1 MTDPDAPRRI
11 AIFVKNLPIGGVQKV
26 VVQLANGFVQRGL
39 EVDLVVA
46 KGGGAMAKLLEPAVN
61 LVDLRVR
68 RMWSA
73 ASGLRRYIRQNSPDA
88 LLSAGIQ
95 ENVLAVWGTAFLST
109 TRLVLSVHT
118 DMSQFAA
125 NAQVWYSKVSS
136 SGIRLFYGRADAIIA
151 ASKGI
156 WQDLI
161 ATAPGLKHKSSVV
174 YNPVVDESLR
184 QLSREYV
191 EHPWFSEGEDIPV
204 ILGIGRMDPPKN
216 FELLLRAVAR
226 VAKTREVRL
235 CLIGDGIDRKRLE
248 SITRDLE
255 IEDRVLFAGFER
267 NPYKYMANAS
277 LLVMPSRFEG
287 FGLVLVE
294 AMACGCPV
302 VSTDCPSGPRE
313 ILEDGRWGRLVP
325 LDDVDALAQAIEE
338 SLDSE
343 EDPQVLRRRA
353 EDFSV
358 DRAVDGYLEILLE
371 QPALER
377 VAESE

>member
-1 MTDPDAPRRI
+1 
-11 AIFVKNLPIGGVQKV
+11 
-26 VVQLANGFVQRGL
+26 
-39 EVDLVVA
+39 
-46 KGGGAMAKLLEPAVN
+46 
-61 LVDLRVR
+61 
-68 RMWSA
+68 
-73 ASGLRRYIRQNSPDA
+73 
-88 LLSAGIQ
+88 
-95 ENVLAVWGTAFLST
+95 
-109 TRLVLSVHT
+109 
-118 DMSQFAA
+118 
-125 NAQVWYSKVSS
+125 
-136 SGIRLFYGRADAIIA
+136 IIA

-294 AMACGCPV
+294 AMA
-302 VSTDCPSGPRE
+302 
-313 ILEDGRWGRLVP
+313 
-325 LDDVDALAQAIEE
+325 
-338 SLDSE
+338 
-343 EDPQVLRRRA
+343 
-353 EDFSV
+353 
-358 DRAVDGYLEILLE
+358 
-371 QPALER
+371 
-377 VAESE
+377 